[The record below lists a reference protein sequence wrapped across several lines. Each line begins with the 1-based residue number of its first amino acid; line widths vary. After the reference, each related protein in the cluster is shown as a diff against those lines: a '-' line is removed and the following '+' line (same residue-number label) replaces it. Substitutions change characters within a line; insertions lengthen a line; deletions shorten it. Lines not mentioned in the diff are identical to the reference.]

1 MVKEQEEVNIIE
13 KTEVQKQWFLV
24 IHNDDEN
31 TFDYV
36 IHLLIT
42 VCEIDALR
50 AEQCTLIS
58 HHNGKCDVKK
68 GSLSEMKKLKS
79 SLIEYGLGATVESAE

>member
-1 MVKEQEEVNIIE
+1 MVKEKEQIEVLE
-13 KTEVQKQWFLV
+13 KTEVEKQWFLV

-42 VCEIDALR
+42 VCKLDNIR

-68 GSLSEMKKLKS
+68 GSLDEMKKLKNI
-79 SLIEYGLGATVESAE
+79 LIDSGLGATVESV

>member
-1 MVKEQEEVNIIE
+1 MVKEKEQVDVLE

-31 TFDYV
+31 TFEYV
-36 IHLLIT
+36 IHLLIR
-42 VCEIDALR
+42 VCNLDAIR

-68 GSLSEMKKLKS
+68 GSLDEMKKLKIALVES
-79 SLIEYGLGATVESAE
+79 GLGATVESV